1 MSKVKIYCTSTGAL
15 EFGPDRY
22 KDLGIGIIRVHMTF
36 KGKEYLEGPELD
48 PVKFYDDL
56 ENLEYG

>member
-22 KDLGIGIIRVHMTF
+22 QGIFPTQGSNPGLLHCRQTLYLLSHQEVQDHSGMT
-36 KGKEYLEGPELD
+36 
-48 PVKFYDDL
+48 
-56 ENLEYG
+56 